1 MNHLYFDNASSI
13 LYSKELLGDLI
24 KDTNS
29 YSNPHSLSKSSKLT
43 TSKMN
48 NVRSKILKYVNADED
63 KYTCIFTGG
72 TTDSLKKIGEYF
84 TWNNNTN
91 YIYTIDNHTSVVGI
105 REYALNKGSNVT
117 IIDFNNDNEIN
128 KINELSILFR
138 PECKNN
144 LGDKINLFAMPAES
158 NFSGKIYSR
167 DYFNLIKKKYGNTI
181 FLYDTAKYI
190 SSHNLDLSDNLIDFC
205 VISFYKIFGYPTGLG
220 ALIVKKDSIKYLNK
234 SYFGGGTVSTS
245 SSEYDY
251 VIANDVFYE
260 WMEDGSPNYLSIISL
275 ENRLQ
280 IKVNSEYI
288 SKLTYYFYEN
298 IKDYTYSNGQKVFKI
313 YECKLNYTFKEFCKN
328 HGSIITFNLLKE
340 NGEYIG
346 YKEFEEICVLNN
358 ISIRTGCLCNI
369 GACHKYLNISF
380 NEMKQ
385 NFMDGHTCSN
395 NKDIINGN
403 PTGAIRVSFGL
414 INTID
419 EINIFLKF
427 INENFL
433 SINENFLSINENFLS
448 INENFGCNKITIT
461 ELNIYP
467 IKSCQK
473 QSVQKWKTTEYGL
486 LYDREWSIIDSNN
499 KIIRLKKCANLIH
512 LIPYINLSENQLIIK
527 YKNTS
532 ITIDINNT
540 PKEWFYS
547 GYIYNNNINK
557 WLSDC
562 LDISCKLIRSKPDAS
577 FTNDGE
583 LLLINELSVLDLN
596 NRTNMNYSI
605 DIFRPNVVING
616 IKEYSEDTILSIE
629 NINSKFIFK
638 NKCKRCNMINV
649 DEITGNVDSSEP
661 LLTLSKY
668 RRTNGNIYFGIIMSI
683 EYSTELKIG
692 DTFKIT
698 HQL

>member
-1 MNHLYFDNASSI
+1 MKHIYFDNASSL
-13 LYSKELLGDLI
+13 LYSNKLLNNLI
-24 KDTNS
+24 QDTNC
-29 YSNPHSLSKSSKLT
+29 YSNPHSLSEFSQLT
-43 TSKMN
+43 TSKIDAVRN
-48 NVRSKILKYVNADED
+48 NVLKYINADENI
-63 KYTCIFTGG
+63 YTCIFTSGS
-72 TTDSLKKIGEYF
+72 TDSLKRIGEYF

-91 YIYTIDNHTSVVGI
+91 YIYTVDNHTSVVGI

-117 IIDFNNDNEIN
+117 VVDFDDNNE
-128 KINELSILFR
+128 INELSIMFR

-144 LGDKINLFAMPAES
+144 FGDKINLFAMPAES

-167 DYFNLIKKKYGNTI
+167 DYFNLIKEKYGNTL

-190 SSHNLDLSDNLIDFC
+190 SSNNLDLSDNLIDFC

-234 SYFGGGTVSTS
+234 SYFGGGTVNAS

-251 VIANDVFYE
+251 VISNNLFHE

-275 ENRLQ
+275 ENQLQ
-280 IKVNSEYI
+280 TKVNSEYI

-298 IKDYTYSNGQKVFKI
+298 IKDSKYSNGQNIFELYPNI
-313 YECKLNYTFKEFCKN
+313 LNYTYKEFIKN

-340 NGEYIG
+340 NGEYFG
-346 YKEFEEICVLNN
+346 YKEFEEICVLNK
-358 ISIRTGCLCNI
+358 ISVRTGCLCNT

-380 NEMKQ
+380 SDMKK
-385 NFMDGHTCSN
+385 NFMSGHTCSN
-395 NKDIINGN
+395 NKDIINGK
-403 PTGAIRVSFGL
+403 PTGAIRVSFST
-414 INTID
+414 INTINEID
-419 EINIFLKF
+419 LFLEFININF
-427 INENFL
+427 IQLNTNEEITKLNT
-433 SINENFLSINENFLS
+433 NEE
-448 INENFGCNKITIT
+448 ITIT
-461 ELNIYP
+461 NLNIYP

-473 QSVQKWKTTEYGL
+473 QIVQKWQISSVGL
-486 LYDREWSIIDSNN
+486 LYDREWSIIDSEN
-499 KIIRLKKCANLIH
+499 KIIRLKKCPNLIY
-512 LIPYINLSENQLIIK
+512 LIPYINLFEKTLIIS
-527 YKNTS
+527 YKNKS

-540 PKEWFYS
+540 PKESINS
-547 GYIYNNNINK
+547 GYVYNDNINK
-557 WLSDC
+557 WLSHC
-562 LDISCKLIRSKPDAS
+562 LQMTCKLIRSKPDVS

-605 DIFRPNVVING
+605 DIFRPNIVING

-629 NINSKFIFK
+629 NENSKFIFK

-649 DEITGNVDSSEP
+649 DEITGNIDSSEP

-668 RRTNGNIYFGIIMSI
+668 RRTKGNIYFGIIMNI

-692 DTFKIT
+692 DTFKISR
-698 HQL
+698 QL